1 MSFSSI
7 FDSVAANQVFVI
19 AEIGGNFT
27 SYEEAVKLIDAAKYV
42 GVDCVKLQTYRAETI
57 VSKTA
62 MFDMEN
68 VGTVSQFDYFKKYEL
83 SEKLHRDI
91 FSYADSKGLNWF
103 STPSHITD
111 VDMLSSLNA
120 QAYKIGADDAINI
133 PLLKYV
139 ARLKKPV
146 FLSTGMCTLEEVKD
160 AVRAIIQ
167 EGNNQIVVFHT
178 VSGYPTHPKDVN
190 LNVLKTLVKTFPDLP
205 IGFSDHSLT
214 PIACIAATA
223 LGVKVLERHF
233 TLDKKADG
241 PDHMLSS
248 TPAEM
253 KYLIE
258 SVRAVES
265 MMGLFEK
272 VPFGPEIKNRI
283 NNRKSILAIKD
294 IGEGESLSADNI
306 DVKRP
311 GSGIPPKHFTELMGK
326 RAKRKIIKDE
336 ILKWEDFL

>member
-27 SYEEAVKLIDAAKYV
+27 TYEEAVKLIDAAQYV

-146 FLSTGMCTLEEVKD
+146 FLSP
-160 AVRAIIQ
+160 
-167 EGNNQIVVFHT
+167 
-178 VSGYPTHPKDVN
+178 S
-190 LNVLKTLVKTFPDLP
+190 
-205 IGFSDHSLT
+205 
-214 PIACIAATA
+214 
-223 LGVKVLERHF
+223 
-233 TLDKKADG
+233 
-241 PDHMLSS
+241 
-248 TPAEM
+248 
-253 KYLIE
+253 
-258 SVRAVES
+258 
-265 MMGLFEK
+265 
-272 VPFGPEIKNRI
+272 
-283 NNRKSILAIKD
+283 
-294 IGEGESLSADNI
+294 
-306 DVKRP
+306 P
-311 GSGIPPKHFTELMGK
+311 GSMGSGTAPSCGCGI
-326 RAKRKIIKDE
+326 RAAAP
-336 ILKWEDFL
+336 